1 MKTLLQQT
9 TAYKVLSA
17 AKGRLHHAYLLLF
30 ADGKNLR
37 FALKTFAPLFFDESI
52 LSLSAATAPEK
63 EAAKKRV
70 ASLIEKEAFADCLF
84 FPEEGK
90 KFSVENAE
98 AVAEECTLRP
108 VECARKL
115 FVIGDFSEATKEAQ
129 NKLLKLLEEPPEGVC
144 FLLGATSQFS
154 VLPTVLSRVEKAEIP
169 PFSNAEIE
177 RYLLRNAEGISN
189 EEAALCAKSCG
200 GVAGK
205 ALDLATGGYFHDL
218 LQAARALCSASP
230 SALPALIRQYGD
242 TKYKKELLSLLKILF
257 FDALILKAEQNGLK
271 MPSSDCCRKTESAVE
286 TSPSDSCNL
295 AKAYTFGGLIKA
307 QEILTEAEKQ
317 LYFNGVFPQILEV
330 ALRRIQNGKLR

>member
-17 AKGRLHHAYLLLF
+17 AKGRLRHAYLLLF
-30 ADGKNLR
+30 PDGKNLR
-37 FALKTFAPLFFDESI
+37 FALKTFAPLFFDESVFP
-52 LSLSAATAPEK
+52 SSCSQAELSAAQE
-63 EAAKKRV
+63 RV
-70 ASLIEKEAFADCLF
+70 AALIEKEAFADCLF

-115 FVIGDFSEATKEAQ
+115 FVIGDFSQATKEAQ

-144 FLLGATSQFS
+144 FLLGATSQFT
-154 VLPTVLSRVEKAEIP
+154 VLPTVLSRVEKAELP
-169 PFSNAEIE
+169 PFSAEEIA
-177 RYLLRNAEGISN
+177 RYLLRNVPGISSG
-189 EEAALCAKSCG
+189 EAALCAKSSG

-205 ALDLATGGYFHDL
+205 AWDLATGGYFHDL
-218 LQAARALCSASP
+218 LQATRALCFASP
-230 SALPALIRQYGD
+230 SALPALIRQYGE
-242 TKYKKELLSLLKILF
+242 TKYKKELLSLLKLAF
-257 FDALILKAEQNGLK
+257 FDALMLKAEQNGLK
-271 MPSSDCCRKTESAVE
+271 KPASARQRDLAAGTLPADDVFR
-286 TSPSDSCNL
+286 L
-295 AKAYTFGGLIKA
+295 AKAYSFGGLIKA

-330 ALRRIQNGKLR
+330 ALCRIQQGNLA